1 MLQQLHQ
8 AANDSH
14 LFHEREDSED
24 MYLSCQSPV
33 IVSRTDSLRSTSS
46 FRRDSSF
53 NASECSSSGMKQIIR
68 KASQRTSI
76 AGHDSNSMESRVLEE
91 VEHGF
96 KNKFREEGRECAR
109 EFHEFQ
115 DLANCLHGGRALRKN
130 KLQKLLCITGVASA
144 CDFIANPRRIFQS
157 KNGCPGHPCAREVA
171 AVSKKGLFSGC
182 FAPFVDGALPQL
194 GSPSQQQTR
203 PIFQFTKVE
212 STQRDFPAWTME
224 EYMTK
229 NGRIQEWMYRK
240 DDGEFGGIEGNNLM
254 SHYLDDDIVN
264 SDDTDSD

>member
-1 MLQQLHQ
+1 MVYLHSCVGFDAYKCILQMQ
-8 AANDSH
+8 
-14 LFHEREDSED
+14 
-24 MYLSCQSPV
+24 
-33 IVSRTDSLRSTSS
+33 
-46 FRRDSSF
+46 
-53 NASECSSSGMKQIIR
+53 
-68 KASQRTSI
+68 
-76 AGHDSNSMESRVLEE
+76 
-91 VEHGF
+91 
-96 KNKFREEGRECAR
+96 
-109 EFHEFQ
+109 FQ

-212 STQRDFPAWTME
+212 STVSIYAFPLCHDVVLHLYFQKSMIRLQFL
-224 EYMTK
+224 
-229 NGRIQEWMYRK
+229 N
-240 DDGEFGGIEGNNLM
+240 
-254 SHYLDDDIVN
+254 
-264 SDDTDSD
+264 